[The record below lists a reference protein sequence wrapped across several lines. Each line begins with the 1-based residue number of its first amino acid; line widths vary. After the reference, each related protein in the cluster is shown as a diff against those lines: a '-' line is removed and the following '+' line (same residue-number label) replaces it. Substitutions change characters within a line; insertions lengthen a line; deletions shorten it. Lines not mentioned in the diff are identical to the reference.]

1 MASVTYGELL
11 RNKGIR
17 AFLWTQ
23 FLGAFNDNVFKF
35 IVSMAAIAAATGSAA
50 SDELSWVGAVF
61 TAPFLLFSGY
71 AGQLSDR
78 YDKRTVLVATKALE
92 IVSMALALAALTIG
106 GGNLNL
112 LLVVLFLMAAQAT
125 FFSPAKYGIV
135 PEVLP
140 DAALSRA
147 NGLLEMSTFA
157 AIVVGSTVGGLMY
170 ASWHHKPLLMGATL
184 LAIAVAGTWTSFGI
198 PRGTGGRPDLR
209 VQLNP
214 FAGLGN
220 GLHEL
225 RKNRALLLAA
235 LGIGYFWFIGAL
247 LQLVILLAGKESMHL
262 DDVRIALM
270 GAWLAIGIG
279 VGSMAAGRLSGQK
292 VELGLAPIGAFGMGF
307 GALALSKAIPSY
319 PVVCGTL
326 TVLGF
331 AGGLFAVPLN
341 ALIQQRPDEK
351 EKGQVIATAN
361 LMTTIGVMVASGALW
376 ALGSVMH
383 LSPERIILLA
393 GILTLVSSVYV
404 LALVPEYFVRFSL
417 WLLTHTVYR
426 IRIVGQDHVP
436 FRGPALLVSNHLSH
450 VDGFLIGASVQRFVR
465 FMVWRPFFEMPL
477 FNPMLRFM
485 HAIPVSASRHDVV
498 ASLEKARAELE
509 AGHVVCIFAEGAISR
524 TGNLLP
530 FKRGFE
536 RIVQDLDV
544 PVIPVNLDRVW
555 GSVFSFKR
563 GRFFWKRPERLPYP
577 VTVTFGP
584 PLPSSSKAADVRQA
598 VMALASEAM
607 TTRIERGDLLH
618 LRFLHTAKHR
628 WSALAMADATGT
640 ELTFGRVLVGSLM
653 LSRWIRKHPGSER
666 MIGLMLPSSIGGALA
681 NIGALIAG
689 RVPVNLNFTA
699 GPESIAAAIDQ
710 CGIKTILTSKVFLA
724 KANLP
729 ELPGMVYL
737 EDVMRTF
744 STPQKVLT
752 LIAAR
757 LLPSGVLRRLYARDR
772 ATSDDLATVIF
783 SSGSTGKPKGVMLSH
798 RNVLSNL
805 EGMIQMFPVDSHDR
819 MIGVLPFFHSFG
831 FTGTL
836 WFPMVAGFG
845 ALYVPNPMDAKAV
858 GQLAGKYGGTML
870 IGTPTFYTAYI
881 RKCSP
886 EEFKTLRY
894 AIVGAEKLREP
905 IARAFKEKFGL
916 DIIEGY
922 GCTELSPVVSANYP
936 DGPEGQ
942 VGRKPG
948 TVGHPLPGIVVRV
961 VDPDTG
967 APRGV
972 NEPGLLLVK
981 GPNLMMGY
989 LNNPSLTAEVL
1000 RDGWYVTGD
1009 VGAVDEDGFI
1019 TLTDQL
1025 SRFSKIAGEMVP
1037 HQKIEEVASALL
1049 DDPNAV
1055 VTSVADESRGERL
1068 VLLYTKADVRP
1079 EQLWAMLNDSELP
1092 KLWIP
1097 KRDNIYLIDAIPVL
1111 GTGKIDLRAVKTL
1124 AAAKTEAAGS
1134 PTA

>member
-1 MASVTYGELL
+1 MVCNVRHQTRYSPATAFAGGEDMASVTYGDLL

-35 IVSMAAIAAATGSAA
+35 IVSMAAMAAASGSAA

-78 YDKRTVLVATKALE
+78 YDKRTVLVVSKALE

-157 AIVVGSTVGGLMY
+157 AIVIGSTVGGLMY

-198 PRGTGGRPDLR
+198 PRGMGERPELR

-214 FAGLGN
+214 FSGLGN
-220 GLHEL
+220 GMHEL

-279 VGSMAAGRLSGQK
+279 VGSMVAGRLSGQK

-307 GALALSKAIPSY
+307 GALALSWAIPSY

-326 TVLGF
+326 TALGF

-351 EKGQVIATAN
+351 EKGQVIATAS
-361 LMTTIGVMVASGALW
+361 LMTTLGVMVASGALW
-376 ALGSVMH
+376 ALGSVLH
-383 LSPERIILLA
+383 LSPERIIFLA

-417 WLLTHTVYR
+417 WLLTHTIYR
-426 IRIVGQDHVP
+426 IRLVGQDHVP

-465 FMVWRPFFEMPL
+465 FMVWRPFFDMPL
-477 FNPMLRFM
+477 FNPLMRFM

-498 ASLEKARAELE
+498 ASLDKARAELE

-536 RIVQDLDV
+536 RIVQGLDV

-563 GRFFWKRPERLPYP
+563 GRFFWKRPEHLPYP

-598 VMALASEAM
+598 VMALASDAM

-618 LRFLHTAKHR
+618 LRFLHTAKHG
-628 WSALAMADATGT
+628 WSTLAMADATGT
-640 ELTFGRVLVGSLM
+640 ELPFGRVLVGSLM
-653 LSRWIRKHPGSER
+653 LSRWIRKHAGSER

-681 NIGALIAG
+681 NIGALLAG

-729 ELPGMVYL
+729 QLPGMVYL

-744 STPQKVLT
+744 STPQKALT
-752 LIAAR
+752 
-757 LLPSGVLRRLYARDR
+757 
-772 ATSDDLATVIF
+772 
-783 SSGSTGKPKGVMLSH
+783 
-798 RNVLSNL
+798 
-805 EGMIQMFPVDSHDR
+805 
-819 MIGVLPFFHSFG
+819 
-831 FTGTL
+831 
-836 WFPMVAGFG
+836 
-845 ALYVPNPMDAKAV
+845 
-858 GQLAGKYGGTML
+858 
-870 IGTPTFYTAYI
+870 
-881 RKCSP
+881 
-886 EEFKTLRY
+886 
-894 AIVGAEKLREP
+894 
-905 IARAFKEKFGL
+905 
-916 DIIEGY
+916 
-922 GCTELSPVVSANYP
+922 
-936 DGPEGQ
+936 
-942 VGRKPG
+942 
-948 TVGHPLPGIVVRV
+948 
-961 VDPDTG
+961 
-967 APRGV
+967 
-972 NEPGLLLVK
+972 
-981 GPNLMMGY
+981 
-989 LNNPSLTAEVL
+989 
-1000 RDGWYVTGD
+1000 
-1009 VGAVDEDGFI
+1009 
-1019 TLTDQL
+1019 
-1025 SRFSKIAGEMVP
+1025 
-1037 HQKIEEVASALL
+1037 
-1049 DDPNAV
+1049 
-1055 VTSVADESRGERL
+1055 
-1068 VLLYTKADVRP
+1068 
-1079 EQLWAMLNDSELP
+1079 
-1092 KLWIP
+1092 
-1097 KRDNIYLIDAIPVL
+1097 
-1111 GTGKIDLRAVKTL
+1111 
-1124 AAAKTEAAGS
+1124 
-1134 PTA
+1134 